1 MPAAE
6 GPPPPLRAA
15 KSANSNPSE
24 YKDMTL
30 KHKTY
35 IDERFGQKRI
45 LLLEEDV

>member
-6 GPPPPLRAA
+6 SPPPPLRAA
-15 KSANSNPSE
+15 KSAYSNPSK

-35 IDERFGQKRI
+35 IDERFGQKI